1 MKELDRPPLG
11 GGDANY
17 FVQYG
22 SLPLALLRVVS
33 GNTVN
38 DTMQYFY
45 SSTGFIEDGGSAE
58 KRSSHEQYEFSLRAA
73 TAGLAVLPPLA
84 YEHGSGIYPFLERT
98 QTLSDFLASPAAG
111 KENLLFALYK
121 DLRMAHR
128 KGFIYG
134 DRNPGNI
141 LVDEHGTFTH
151 IDFEWGL
158 RGETARDFEVA
169 DMSTLILFRG
179 GKDIIPALATIVGTL
194 HAQTPRWFNLAK
206 TSSYMCRMAGLVRE
220 LLGADESILVDQDF
234 FIKAIL
240 AVQGASR
247 NADVP

>member
-22 SLPLALLRVVS
+22 SVPMALLRVTNGS
-33 GNTVN
+33 TVN
-38 DTMQYFY
+38 DTMRHFY
-45 SSTGFIEDGGSAE
+45 SSTSFIDDGGKVE

-84 YEHGSGIYPFLERT
+84 YEYGSGIYPFLEQT
-98 QTLSDFLASPAAG
+98 QTLSDFLASPADG

-121 DLRMAHR
+121 DLRAAHR
-128 KGFIYG
+128 QGFIYG

-141 LVDEHGTFTH
+141 LIDEHGTFTH
-151 IDFEWGL
+151 IDFEWKL
-158 RGETARDFEVA
+158 SGETVREFEVA
-169 DMSTLILFRG
+169 DISTLILFRG
-179 GKDIIPALATIVGTL
+179 GKDIIPALATIIGTL

-206 TSSYMCRMAGLVRE
+206 TSFYMRRMAGLACE
-220 LLGADESILVDQDF
+220 LLGANESILVDQDT
-234 FIKAIL
+234 FIRAIP
-240 AVQGASR
+240 AVQDASR
-247 NADVP
+247 NT